1 MPVRAC
7 DDMPKESG
15 IPDKGIF
22 IFALRQYSGGLS
34 MLRYERMLMNSENPA
49 SRRVLFVNGNETTR
63 PYRVA
68 PLGLAF
74 VATATQRAGHEVRF
88 IDLPQTMKGRR
99 RLLHALRIWRPHYV
113 ALGIRNLDNS
123 DFHALET
130 YLNGPAELI
139 RAARQLAPQARIIVG
154 GPAGTVEPGRVARTV
169 GCDHLVLGE
178 GEQSL
183 PQLIARIE
191 AGEAVPQI
199 VGADDRGTP
208 FRVAFPD
215 RLSAPALHSWVEN
228 FSPYLRGDA
237 GYPVQT
243 KRGCPLKCTY
253 CTYGRIEGVRYR
265 FLSPNAIA
273 DEIAGAIACGI
284 RDFEFVDST
293 FNLPVKHAL
302 EVLQTL
308 RDRRLHANYIGTGLN
323 PRQLPD
329 ELLAAMRELGFRSVI
344 LTAESASDTMLA
356 SYQKNYR
363 RDRLFAAAGALQRH
377 DIRALWV
384 FLLGGQGETP
394 GTVEQTLSFI
404 AQSVPSPNA
413 VYITSGI
420 RIYPGSPMGDELD
433 RGRLGVESLRRR
445 AEHADVPFYY
455 SSETPPGWLE
465 PRLRQ
470 FQRSHPQVMLSC
482 EGHAWLTQAA
492 LSVMQHLPLRKPYW
506 QYIPILNGA
515 RHWLRWPSP
524 QMPREIKPL
533 AKLAS
538 ASQS

>member
-1 MPVRAC
+1 M
-7 DDMPKESG
+7 KTTL
-15 IPDKGIF
+15 IP
-22 IFALRQYSGGLS
+22 
-34 MLRYERMLMNSENPA
+34 
-49 SRRVLFVNGNETTR
+49 RRVLFVNANETTR

-74 VATATQRAGHEVRF
+74 VASATERAGHLVCF
-88 IDLPQTMKGRR
+88 VDLPQTRHGRR
-99 RLLHALRIWRPHYV
+99 RWQKALRDWKPDYV

-130 YLNGPAELI
+130 YLDTPAALI
-139 RAARQLAPQARIIVG
+139 REVRQLLPTAKVIVG
-154 GPAGTVEPGRVARTV
+154 GPAGTVEPQRVANTTQ
-169 GCDHLVLGE
+169 CDHLVLGE
-178 GEQSL
+178 GEESL
-183 PQLIARIE
+183 PQLITRLE
-191 AGEAVPQI
+191 SGEPVACV
-199 VGADDRGTP
+199 VSVDGNDTP
-208 FRVAFPD
+208 FRVALPE
-215 RLSAPALHSWVEN
+215 LLPAPQLHRWAGR
-228 FSPYLRGDA
+228 FHPYLRGDA

-265 FLSPNAIA
+265 FLNPTAIA
-273 DEIAGAIACGI
+273 DEIEGAIARGI

-308 RDRRLHANYIGTGLN
+308 RDRKLHANYIGTGLN

-344 LTAESASDTMLA
+344 LTAESASDTMLE

-363 RDRLFAAAGALQRH
+363 RDRLFAAAESLARH

-384 FLLGGQGETP
+384 FLLGGPGETP
-394 GTVEQTLSFI
+394 ETVEQTLSFI

-420 RIYPGSPMGDELD
+420 RIYPGSPIGDELD
-433 RGRLGVESLRRR
+433 QGRLSVESLRRR
-445 AEHADVPFYY
+445 VEHADVPFFY
-455 SSETPPGWLE
+455 SEHTPPQWLE
-465 PRLRQ
+465 TRLRA
-470 FQRSHPQVMLSC
+470 FQRRQPQVMLSC

-492 LSVMQHLPLRKPYW
+492 LSVMQYLPVRKPYW
-506 QYIPILNGA
+506 QYIPTLNAA
-515 RHWLRWPSP
+515 RRWLRWPGRKP
-524 QMPREIKPL
+524 ALPMHLPPL
-533 AKLAS
+533 APAP
-538 ASQS
+538 QS